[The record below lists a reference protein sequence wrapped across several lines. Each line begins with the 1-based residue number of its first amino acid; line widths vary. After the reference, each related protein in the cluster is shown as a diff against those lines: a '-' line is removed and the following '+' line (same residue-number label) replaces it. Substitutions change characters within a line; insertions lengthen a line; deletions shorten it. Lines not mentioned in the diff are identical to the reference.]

1 MLTFFNFIVK
11 CRDKCKCGLILN
23 SVGCMAESQSRE
35 EQNTVVSSVVSFAN
49 VSFERT
55 NLLSERS
62 ELNHFMN

>member
-35 EQNTVVSSVVSFAN
+35 EQNTVVSFLPSPQP
-49 VSFERT
+49 
-55 NLLSERS
+55 
-62 ELNHFMN
+62 